1 MDHQLVNAREP
12 VSPLPPAPAE
22 TFPALETHAA
32 LCVHAFLGRVPGV
45 DVATED
51 RAEALARLD
60 AAHRQARRDTGFGD
74 DWPLATAE
82 QVHGRELAVLSAAE
96 APDAPS
102 APGVDGLLTD
112 RPGLVLGI
120 YVADCGPVFLL
131 DPVRRAIGLVHAGK
145 KGTALGILP
154 AAIAAMADYFD
165 SEPADLV
172 VQLGPCIRPPH
183 YEVDFAAD
191 LLDQARRAGVT
202 AVHDCGRDTAADLVR
217 YYSYRMERGRTGRML
232 ALLALRP

>member
-1 MDHQLVNAREP
+1 MSLTPA
-12 VSPLPPAPAE
+12 SAPAE
-22 TFPALETHAA
+22 TFPAMERHAA
-32 LCVHAFLGRVPGV
+32 LCAHAFLGRVPGV

-60 AAHRQARRDTGFGD
+60 DAHRQARREAGLG
-74 DWPLATAE
+74 DWPLATAA
-82 QVHGRELAVLSAAE
+82 QVHGRELAVLTTV
-96 APDAPS
+96 PDAPV
-102 APGVDGLLTD
+102 PGVDGLLTD
-112 RPGLVLGI
+112 RPGLILGI

-145 KGTALGILP
+145 KGTALGIVP
-154 AAIAAMADYFD
+154 AAIAAMTAHFG
-165 SEPADLV
+165 SRPADLV
-172 VQLGPCIRPPH
+172 FQLGPCIRPPH

-191 LLDQARRAGVT
+191 LLAQARRAGVT
-202 AVHDCGRDTAADLVR
+202 AVHDCGRDTAADPAR